1 MNRTF
6 ARIRVGSLLIGMACA
21 YTMVVGFAQAQTY
34 PSKTIEFNA
43 QSSPGG
49 GTDLFMR
56 NITELLRKDKAFSQP
71 LITSNRV
78 GGGGAIAYTYIKSKR
93 GDPHVVM
100 TMATGGVLNASVR
113 PELDLPLSIFT
124 PLAMFAQDPQVVAVR
139 AESKFQTLKDLL
151 DAGKREPDTIAVG
164 LSGSGTG
171 AGRLAFYLLE
181 RATGAKF
188 KYVTFKGGGDA
199 VLATL
204 GGHIETTGENMS
216 EMLPLVESK
225 KMRVLAVVGERRFV
239 QAPDIPT
246 AKDLGFNVVAATGR
260 GFGMPAAVPKEAAA
274 AMEAALKR
282 VHDSPAYKE
291 YSERNIF
298 EDKYLGSA
306 EFAQYLVVKRLES
319 EEFLRTIG
327 ALKP

>member
-1 MNRTF
+1 MRRILLAF
-6 ARIRVGSLLIGMACA
+6 AALVIAA
-21 YTMVVGFAQAQTY
+21 ATQAQE
-34 PSKTIEFNA
+34 PWPARAVRFIVP
-43 QSSPGG
+43 SSPGG

-56 NITELLRKDKAFSQP
+56 NVVELLRKDKALAQP
-71 LITSNRV
+71 IITSNRV
-78 GGGGAIAYTYIKSKR
+78 GGGGAVAYNYIKSKR

-124 PLAMFAQDPQVVAVR
+124 PLAMFAQDPQVIAVR
-139 AESKFQTLKDLL
+139 VESKFQTLKDLL

-164 LSGSGTG
+164 LSGTGTG

-181 RATGAKF
+181 RATGSKF

-204 GGHIETTGENMS
+204 GGHVETTGENMS

-246 AKDLGFNVVAATGR
+246 ARELGFNVVAATGR

-282 VHDSPAYKE
+282 VYDSPAYKD
-291 YSERNIF
+291 YSHRNMF
-298 EDKYLGSA
+298 DSNYLDSAAFAKYLA
-306 EFAQYLVVKRLES
+306 ENRVIQ
-319 EEFLRTIG
+319 EEFLR
-327 ALKP
+327 ALGVVK

>member
-1 MNRTF
+1 MNASRTRSF
-6 ARIRVGSLLIGMACA
+6 ARSSLAGLLCIGALA
-21 YTMVVGFAQAQTY
+21 ASAQAQTW

-56 NITELLRKDKAFSQP
+56 NITELLRREKAFSQP
-71 LITSNRV
+71 IITSNRV
-78 GGGGAIAYTYIKSKR
+78 GGGGAIAYNYIKSKR

-100 TMATGGVLNASVR
+100 TMATGGVLNAASR

-139 AESKFQTLKDLL
+139 AESKFQTLKELAE
-151 DAGKREPDTIAVG
+151 AGKREPDTITVS

-204 GGHIETTGENMS
+204 GGHVETTGENMS
-216 EMLPLVESK
+216 EMMPLVESK
-225 KMRVLAVVGERRFV
+225 KMRVLAVVGERRFPQV
-239 QAPDIPT
+239 PDIPT
-246 AKDLGFNVVAATGR
+246 AKELGFNIVAATGR
-260 GFGMPAAVPKEAAA
+260 GFAMPADVPKEAAA
-274 AMEAALKR
+274 AMEAALKK
-282 VHDSPAYKE
+282 VYDSQAYKE
-291 YSERNIF
+291 YSYKNMF
-298 EDKYLGSA
+298 DNNYLDSAGFAKYLA
-306 EFAQYLVVKRLES
+306 VNRVVQ
-319 EEFLRTIG
+319 EEFLR
-327 ALKP
+327 ALGVVK

>member
-1 MNRTF
+1 MNIAC
-6 ARIRVGSLLIGMACA
+6 ARCRVGSTLIGMLCLGALA
-21 YTMVVGFAQAQTY
+21 AGSAQAQPY

-56 NITELLRKDKAFSQP
+56 NITELLRREKAFSQP
-71 LITSNRV
+71 IITSNRV
-78 GGGGAIAYTYIKSKR
+78 GGAGAIAYNYIKSKR

-100 TMATGGVLNASVR
+100 TMATGGVLNAASR
-113 PELDLPLSIFT
+113 PELDLPLSIWT

-139 AESKFQTLKDLL
+139 TESKFQTLKDLL
-151 DAGKREPDTIAVG
+151 EAGKREPDTIAVG

-199 VLATL
+199 VLSTL
-204 GGHIETTGENMS
+204 GGHVETTGENMS
-216 EMLPLVESK
+216 EMMPLVESK

-246 AKDLGFNVVAATGR
+246 AKDLGFNIVAATGR
-260 GFGMPAAVPKEAAA
+260 GFAMPADVPKEAAA
-274 AMEAALKR
+274 TMEAALKR
-282 VHDSPAYKE
+282 VYDSQAYKE
-291 YSERNIF
+291 YSYKNMF
-298 EDKYLGSA
+298 DNNYLDSTAFAKYLA
-306 EFAQYLVVKRLES
+306 VNRLVQ
-319 EEFLRTIG
+319 EEFLRTLG
-327 ALKP
+327 VVK